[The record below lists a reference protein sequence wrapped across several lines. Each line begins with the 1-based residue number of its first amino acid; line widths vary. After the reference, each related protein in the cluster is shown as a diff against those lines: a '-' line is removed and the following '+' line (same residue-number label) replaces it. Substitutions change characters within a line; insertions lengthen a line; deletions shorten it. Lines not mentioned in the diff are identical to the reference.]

1 MFPLRTSV
9 SLRRCVK
16 SGNFQTDS
24 ATEGFTYR
32 DKGLITMGVDARDN
46 ASVYSYAESGR
57 VMSNQNGAGGGH
69 GFGVMCHASCVTG
82 YESSR
87 LTFDY

>member
-1 MFPLRTSV
+1 
-9 SLRRCVK
+9 
-16 SGNFQTDS
+16 
-24 ATEGFTYR
+24 
-32 DKGLITMGVDARDN
+32 MGVDARDN
-46 ASVYSYAESGR
+46 ASVYHYADSGR
-57 VMSNQNGAGGGH
+57 VVSNQNGAGGGH